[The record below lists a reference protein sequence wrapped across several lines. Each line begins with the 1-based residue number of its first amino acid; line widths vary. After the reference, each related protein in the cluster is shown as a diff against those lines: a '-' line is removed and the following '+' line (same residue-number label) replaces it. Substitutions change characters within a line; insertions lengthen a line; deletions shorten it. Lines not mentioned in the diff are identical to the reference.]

1 MKHGVRASVSLF
13 RLVPYLLLILG
24 FVALKNNDVLE
35 LKFYLPALLVG
46 IVTASILTKRLS

>member
-1 MKHGVRASVSLF
+1 VRASVSLF